1 MKEISRS
8 WKEKLRRYGHIL
20 LMVLILLVL
29 TVPEL
34 ENAWTRDPCA
44 LQEMDQDFLTTHVY
58 QRLSQW
64 ALHFKPSPPPS
75 VVIVYIDPR
84 TEPPELLTNT
94 CLARVFLGKLVD
106 DISGLGAKAIVID
119 KFYSKTSCSD
129 DTKNGPFKTAMTNKT
144 IPIVVGQ
151 PTHLLTD
158 AKGSDKG
165 CLALSPQFDFGGQKV
180 KYGLT
185 RLNNDVLKLP
195 LRWPVFRDSDDPKV
209 DKAINDD
216 LNPNK
221 DMLAGDTISLVA
233 ARQID
238 PAVDAESDPVAKLI
252 ALHVHPYTSFLDL
265 PSTNAMAVR
274 CSTEQDLRDA
284 NNEKLVCPDKPS
296 PRNAL
301 GPEKVDLA
309 GKIVVIGDLSDQD
322 MQPFPDEKKERP
334 GVYLQANY
342 LQSILDR
349 RFLQEIPWYVT
360 LIGLFVFIVA
370 IYCLHFFV
378 KRWSPTRISLAMLA
392 VTLLICLV
400 ALVWHH
406 YYTPLWALWT
416 AATVVAVRSLESKAH
431 ELSGEFKKNAS
442 HSVD

>member
-1 MKEISRS
+1 VNKISLS
-8 WKEKLRRYGHIL
+8 WKEKLRRYWHIVLMVVIL
-20 LMVLILLVL
+20 LALI
-29 TVPEL
+29 VPEL
-34 ENAWTRDPCA
+34 EHVWTREPCG
-44 LQEMDQDFLTTHVY
+44 LQEMDQDFITTLVY
-58 QRLSQW
+58 KRLSQW
-64 ALHFKPSPPPS
+64 VLDSKQSPPPS
-75 VVIVYIDPR
+75 VVIVYIDPK
-84 TEPPELLTNT
+84 TDPPELLTNT
-94 CLARVFLGKLVD
+94 CLARVFIGKLVD
-106 DISGLGAKAIVID
+106 DISSLGAKAIVID
-119 KFYSKTSCSD
+119 KFYSDTSCSD
-129 DTKNGPFKTAMTNKT
+129 ETRNTPFKAAMTNKT

-151 PTHLLTD
+151 PTHLL
-158 AKGSDKG
+158 AKDSEQG

-195 LRWPVFRDSDDPKV
+195 LRWPVFRATDDPKV
-209 DKAINDD
+209 DKAINDE

-221 DMLAGDTISLVA
+221 DMLAGDTISLMA
-233 ARQID
+233 ARQIE
-238 PAVDAESDPVAKLI
+238 PAVDAKSDPVAKLI
-252 ALHVHPYTSFLDL
+252 ALHVHPYTSFLEL

-274 CSTEQDLRDA
+274 CSTEQDPRDA

-296 PRNAL
+296 PRNAI
-301 GPEKVDLA
+301 GPEGVDLA